1 MYINKRGK
9 GKAVVLIHGWG
20 FSGKIWED
28 LLEGM
33 KNKYK
38 FFIIDLPGMGDSSII
53 KPYKID
59 NLIKEIH
66 KQIPNKVTMIGWSLG
81 AQIAM
86 KYSLKYPRNINHLIC
101 ISSTPCF
108 IKKPGWDYGV
118 DKNFFIKFKKEL
130 SSNWQK
136 ALKNFFLLQLI
147 RNKRYKNILMRFEKY
162 FIKIKPPT
170 KEGLEKALNL
180 LEDIDLRDDVEKINT
195 STLIITSK
203 KDMVCSYKASI
214 WLQSAI
220 KGSQIFLC
228 DSSGHIPFINHKKKC
243 IQLIDEFIKV
253 N

>member
-147 RNKRYKNILMRFEKY
+147 RNKKYKNILMRFEKY

-180 LEDIDLRDDVEKINT
+180 LEDIDLRDDVERINT
-195 STLIITSK
+195 STLIITGK

-220 KGSQIFLC
+220 KGSQIFLF